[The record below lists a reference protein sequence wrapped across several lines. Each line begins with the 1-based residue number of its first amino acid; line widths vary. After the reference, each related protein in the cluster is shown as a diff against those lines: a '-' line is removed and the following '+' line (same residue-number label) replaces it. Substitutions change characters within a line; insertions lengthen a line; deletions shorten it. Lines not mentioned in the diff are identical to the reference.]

1 MVTIIFNGK
10 KNEIKSN
17 DEINTILDL
26 KLEIEKI
33 LGVPHTEQKILS
45 RGKILHND
53 DTHSSNKYIV
63 LHSVEEKKIEEPKI
77 ERAKCKNS
85 KCNFWGSDQSDG
97 FCSKC
102 HQDLAIKI
110 EKKVNDEKEKK
121 LEQEKIE
128 RELIRKERAGI
139 CQECKTTKKSY
150 MIMECRC
157 GYFYCQKHIF
167 HRHHNCQYDYIENTK
182 TKMALNAEKMKMRKY
197 ENI

>member
-17 DEINTILDL
+17 DVINTILDL

-33 LGVPHTEQKILS
+33 LGVPHTEQKIIS
-45 RGKILHND
+45 KGKILHND
-53 DTHSSNKYIV
+53 NIHSSNKYIL
-63 LHSVEEKKIEEPKI
+63 LHSVEEKKKEPKI
-77 ERAKCKNS
+77 TRAKCKNN
-85 KCNFWGSDQSDG
+85 KCNFWGSNESDG

-102 HQDLAIKI
+102 YDNLRFDN
-110 EKKVNDEKEKK
+110 EKKDIVEKEKK
-121 LEQEKIE
+121 IEQEKIE

-167 HRHHNCQYDYIENTK
+167 HRNHNCQYNYIETTK
-182 TKMALNAEKMKMRKY
+182 IKMTLNAEKFKIRKY
-197 ENI
+197 KNI